1 MSTTP
6 TFIEALTRILD
17 NKLRGINVSLP
28 AKIVTYNAK
37 KQLASV
43 KPLLNRKLKDNT
55 ELVLPVINNV
65 PIIFPRTSNAIISLP
80 IAIDDKVLLVFCDR
94 SLDEWLSSGN
104 EVFPAD
110 NRMHSY
116 SDAVALPGMYDFDS
130 ISDASANDLLIKY
143 KESKIT
149 ILANGDI
156 KISAGPTGKIA
167 IGNDSEE
174 LLKILEDTL
183 TQIELI
189 TTATAIGPQPI
200 INLAAFTAIKVRL
213 SSIKGAL

>member
-1 MSTTP
+1 MSSTP

-17 NKLRGINVSLP
+17 NKLRAVNNALP
-28 AKIVTYNAK
+28 AKIVTYDAV

-65 PIIFPRTSNAIISLP
+65 PVMLPRTANAIISLP
-80 IAIDDKVLLVFCDR
+80 IAVDDKVLLVFCDR

-104 EVFPAD
+104 EVFPSD
-110 NRMHSY
+110 NRMHSF
-116 SDAVALPGMYDFDS
+116 SDAIAIPGLYDFS
-130 ISDASANDLLIKY
+130 STSDASTNDLLIKH

-156 KISAGPTGKIA
+156 KISAGATGKIA

-174 LLKILEDTL
+174 LLAILDDIL
-183 TQIELI
+183 TEIQAI
-189 TTATAIGPQPI
+189 TTATMIGPQPI
-200 INLAAFTAIKVRL
+200 INLASFTALQARL
-213 SSIKGAL
+213 ASIKGAL